1 MIKANTLKLDTNNN
15 KLIIA
20 LESDNTE
27 VNRVTI
33 AIDTQSTYIDNGPSK
48 NTIYKGSHSID
59 SVLSGIEIPIN
70 NVNIMNTLFF
80 IYVTE
85 EKYQEPISQPFGT
98 TLLYTLYL
106 NSIYSKML
114 NYLRYSYSKG
124 ESIPK
129 VFVDMYFLYKGL
141 QLSLSTGNNIGA
153 INFYNKLIEKSNT
166 NFD

>member
-1 MIKANTLKLDTNNN
+1 MIKANTLKLDIGNS

-70 NVNIMNTLFF
+70 NANI
-80 IYVTE
+80 IAVGKKVIITE
-85 EKYQEPISQPFGT
+85 GI
-98 TLLYTLYL
+98 
-106 NSIYSKML
+106 
-114 NYLRYSYSKG
+114 
-124 ESIPK
+124 
-129 VFVDMYFLYKGL
+129 
-141 QLSLSTGNNIGA
+141 
-153 INFYNKLIEKSNT
+153 
-166 NFD
+166 